1 MGEKDEKER
10 MEGIG
15 WGIIG
20 AGDVCEVKSGPGFAK
35 APGSSLAAIM
45 KRDAAAAEDFARR
58 HGADRWYTD
67 ARALIEDPKVDA
79 VYVATPPHLHGR
91 FAVEA
96 MRAGKPV
103 LVEKPMGMSGAD
115 CDGMIAA
122 SLESGQSLWT
132 AYYRRAL
139 DKFITIR
146 RTIEE
151 GGIGAVRSVLIELSW
166 GRPGRPGPAEGEN
179 WRVNPAAAGAG
190 LAADL
195 GSHILDLMDWFF
207 GPVTVLSAQ
216 AMNRAGDYAA
226 EDQVGAI
233 FLAGGSASGGGKG
246 ATVSGTALWDF
257 SGAYAADRTV
267 IRGSEGAVE
276 YSTFDDTPAKL
287 HLGGEVHEIEHRPA
301 PLHVHQPLIE
311 RINSEIRG
319 GEAAP
324 STGISGARTNR
335 ALDALVAGYYAR

>member
-146 RTIEE
+146 RAIEE

-166 GRPGRPGPAEGEN
+166 GRPGRP
-179 WRVNPAAAGAG
+179 
-190 LAADL
+190 
-195 GSHILDLMDWFF
+195 
-207 GPVTVLSAQ
+207 
-216 AMNRAGDYAA
+216 
-226 EDQVGAI
+226 
-233 FLAGGSASGGGKG
+233 
-246 ATVSGTALWDF
+246 
-257 SGAYAADRTV
+257 
-267 IRGSEGAVE
+267 
-276 YSTFDDTPAKL
+276 
-287 HLGGEVHEIEHRPA
+287 
-301 PLHVHQPLIE
+301 
-311 RINSEIRG
+311 
-319 GEAAP
+319 
-324 STGISGARTNR
+324 
-335 ALDALVAGYYAR
+335 